1 MDQVQILKGPASVNF
16 GLVQPGGMVNLVT
29 KRPQAESFA
38 RASMTYG
45 SYNLKEG
52 TFDLNYSPN
61 NSEKGAFRLNGRI
74 SDQDDPTDYVYFKNY
89 YISPLI
95 TLT

>member
-1 MDQVQILKGPASVNF
+1 QTSSDHIFVDGLRQAQQNTFVAAEISGMDQVQILKGPASVNF

-52 TFDLNYSPN
+52 TFDLNYSP
-61 NSEKGAFRLNGRI
+61 
-74 SDQDDPTDYVYFKNY
+74 
-89 YISPLI
+89 
-95 TLT
+95 

>member
-1 MDQVQILKGPASVNF
+1 
-16 GLVQPGGMVNLVT
+16 MVNLVT
-29 KRPQAESFA
+29 KRPEAESFA

-45 SYNLKEG
+45 SYSLKEG

-74 SDQDDPTDYVYFKNY
+74 SDQDDPTDYVYFKIF
-89 YISPLI
+89 ISRLLI
-95 TLT
+95 ILTSVITPTSL